1 MTKKSKMRFSK
12 WIVLYCV
19 LMGTIITAATL
30 IISYRSNTISSGII
44 TALLIFWGGE
54 LMILCL
60 TKILGDKGEKS
71 TASKKEKE
79 TTESSI

>member
-19 LMGTIITAATL
+19 LIGTVITGAAL
-30 IISYRSNTISSGII
+30 IISYRSNTVTSGVI
-44 TALLIFWGGE
+44 TALLTFWGGE
-54 LMILCL
+54 LMLLCL
-60 TKILGDKGEKS
+60 TKILGDKGEKAS
-71 TASKKEKE
+71 ASKKEKE

>member
-19 LMGTIITAATL
+19 FIGTIITAATL
-30 IISYRSNTISSGII
+30 IISYRSNTISSGVI

-60 TKILGDKGEKS
+60 TKILGDKGEKAS
-71 TASKKEKE
+71 ASKKEKE